1 MKNLKIIAEIGSNWN
16 GNEKIGKKLIKS
28 AKLAGVDYV
37 KFQMWRA
44 SDLYRPSNKYWRE
57 MKKAEFTPKMA
68 KKFKEFADELNIG
81 CFWSVF
87 YPEAI
92 DVLEDLGVK
101 LYKIASITSA
111 QKHKFSTETLERLS
125 QTKKPVI
132 ISMGLGGNRNNI
144 VKILRNNKKYFLYCI
159 AKYPTRLNEISFTK
173 MTKFDG
179 FSDHT
184 EGILAP
190 IIFALK
196 SRNIKSLKFFEKHVS
211 IPESRGPD
219 KPFSLDMYDLKKYI
233 EEISK
238 IDSLHSL
245 KL

>member
-16 GNEKIGKKLIKS
+16 GSEKIGKKLIKS

-44 SDLYRPSNKYWRE
+44 SDLYRPSNKYWNY
-57 MKKAEFTPKMA
+57 MKRSEFTPKMA
-68 KKFKEFADELNIG
+68 KKFKAYADELGIG

-92 DVLEDLGVK
+92 DVLEDIDVK

-111 QKHKFSTETLERLS
+111 EKHKFAVETLERLS

-132 ISMGLGGNRNNI
+132 ISMGLGGNRKKINNI
-144 VKILRNNKKYFLYCI
+144 LHNNKKYFLYCI
-159 AKYPTRLNEISFTK
+159 AKYPTKLNEISFNE
-173 MTKFDG
+173 MAKFDG

-184 EGILAP
+184 EGMLAP
-190 IIFALK
+190 IIAALK
-196 SRNIKSLKFFEKHVS
+196 NRNTKSLKFFEKHVS

-219 KPFSLDMYDLKKYI
+219 KPFSLDMHDLKKCI

-238 IDSLHSL
+238 TNSLHSL